1 MSFQVGGIQNST
13 KQRVGD
19 LENASVNESNIEVYL
34 FSLITSCFFFNQKE
48 TINLHVVCSA
58 LEDGK
63 VEGVLLDTYIA
74 AEHKDDLFNDKI
86 FVKEL
91 LNRPFGYGVFL
102 LGAAGSMEQRCQ
114 N

>member
-1 MSFQVGGIQNST
+1 M
-13 KQRVGD
+13 
-19 LENASVNESNIEVYL
+19 ENASVNESNIEVYL

-91 LNRPFGYGVFL
+91 LDRPFGCGVFL